1 MTAEPPERVIRGA
14 GVVGGVAVGPAW
26 RPAAPAAA
34 RAAREA
40 GAPAEEDAA
49 LRAALAAA
57 GAQLGALMAAA
68 DADGADILEFQAML
82 LEDDDMLAPAFAAI
96 AQGRAAEAAW
106 AEAFDA
112 EIAAYGDQGDAVLS
126 ARAADL
132 RDLRDR
138 VLACLSGAAVAQAAP
153 PEGAVALA
161 DDLSPS
167 AFLALDWS
175 RLGGAALTGG
185 GAAGHVAILARA
197 RGVPLVVG
205 LEAAAQSAD
214 GALVALDADAGA
226 LIENPSARTRAAFA
240 ARRAAGAAGRAESA
254 AAALRPAVTAGG
266 AAVRVLINVDDPA
279 LLDSLSPQICDGVGL
294 TRTEFLFHGAAA
306 PDEDAQLA
314 VYARILAWAQGR
326 PVTIRTLDAG
336 GDKPIPGVTVDGES
350 NPFLGLRGLRLSLR
364 RPAVF
369 RTQLRALARA
379 AALGPLKVMLP
390 MVTIPQELEEA
401 RAHLDAA
408 CAQLAAAG
416 AAHARPPLGIMVE
429 TPAAALTAADFDAD
443 FYSIGS
449 NDLVQ
454 YVMAAA
460 RDNPGV
466 AHLADPRNP
475 AVLALIGRTVAAGKA
490 RGVEVSLCGDM
501 ASSPALIGALLGL
514 GLETLSCAPAQVGA
528 VKLAIGRV
536 A

>member
-26 RPAAPAAA
+26 RPAVVA
-34 RAAREA
+34 RSAREA
-40 GAPAEEDAA
+40 GDPAAEDAA

-57 GAQLGALMAAA
+57 GGQLAALMAAA
-68 DADGADILEFQAML
+68 DADGAEILEFQAML
-82 LEDDDMLAPAFAAI
+82 LEDDDLLAPAFASI
-96 AQGRAAEAAW
+96 AQGGAADAAW
-106 AEAFDA
+106 SGALDA
-112 EIAAYGDQGDAVLS
+112 EIAAYSDAGDAVLA
-126 ARAADL
+126 ARATDL

-138 VLACLSGAAVAQAAP
+138 VLACLSGEAAAAAPP

-161 DDLSPS
+161 GDLTPS

-185 GAAGHVAILARA
+185 AAAGHVAILARA

-205 LEAAAQSAD
+205 LTAAPQAPD

-226 LIENPSARTRAAFA
+226 LIENPSAETRAALA
-240 ARRAAGAAGRAESA
+240 ARTAAGAAERAQDA
-254 AAALRPAVTAGG
+254 AAARRPARTAGG
-266 AAVRVLINVDDPA
+266 AAVRVLVNVDDPA
-279 LLDSLSPQICDGVGL
+279 LLDALSPQICDGVGL

-306 PDEDAQLA
+306 PGEDAQLA

-336 GDKPIPGVTVDGES
+336 GDKPIPGVTIDGES

-364 RPAVF
+364 RPEVF

-379 AALGPLKVMLP
+379 AALGPLKIMLP
-390 MVTIPQELEEA
+390 MVTIPQELEQA
-401 RAHLDAA
+401 RAHLDAV
-408 CAQLAAAG
+408 CAGLAAHG
-416 AAHARPPLGIMVE
+416 VAHARPALGIMIE

-449 NDLVQ
+449 NDLIQ
-454 YVMAAA
+454 YAMAAA
-460 RDNPGV
+460 RDNPAV

-475 AVLALIGRTVAAGKA
+475 AVLALIGRTVEAGRA

-501 ASSPALIGALLGL
+501 ASSPALIGALLDL

-528 VKLAIGRV
+528 VKREIGRV
-536 A
+536 R